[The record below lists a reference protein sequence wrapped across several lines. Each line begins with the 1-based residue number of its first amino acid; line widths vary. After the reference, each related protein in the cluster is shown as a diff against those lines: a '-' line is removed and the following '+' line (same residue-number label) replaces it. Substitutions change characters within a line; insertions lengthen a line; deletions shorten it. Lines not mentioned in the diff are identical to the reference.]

1 MWKFAVSNA
10 LKPQRRFTISGL
22 LPSTP
27 YQLRMEAHNVAGV
40 AQAEFTFVTLTK
52 DGNPPPPEIVQRGQR
67 GSNVFYGNVN
77 LLIPTVA
84 TVMGTICTIALI
96 FMCYR
101 HSK

>member
-1 MWKFAVSNA
+1 M
-10 LKPQRRFTISGL
+10 
-22 LPSTP
+22 PSTP

-67 GSNVFYGNVN
+67 GTNMFYGNVN